1 MRDFEYY
8 APTRIIFGKDTHY
21 QIGQLLKEKK
31 CRKSNKKSLQNLR
44 IPKNSSTFAPAFERE
59 SNQLP
64 SVLSSSGLGQRPL
77 TP

>member
-31 CRKSNKKSLQNLR
+31 CRKVLIHYGGNSAVRSGLLEEVKNSLQ
-44 IPKNSSTFAPAFERE
+44 
-59 SNQLP
+59 
-64 SVLSSSGLGQRPL
+64 
-77 TP
+77 

>member
-31 CRKSNKKSLQNLR
+31 CRKEWRKEGGKDMHIMEEKR
-44 IPKNSSTFAPAFERE
+44 AA
-59 SNQLP
+59 
-64 SVLSSSGLGQRPL
+64 
-77 TP
+77 